1 MERIDKIIASAQFG
15 AAYSC
20 VRQLSFGYM
29 DMAWHSIKSPVSDA
43 FAVEYNAIKDVQ
55 AFSSVEGCLMSPQ
68 FSHIFSGGYAA
79 GYYSYKWAE
88 VLEADA
94 FAKFKEDGIFNQ
106 ETAKS
111 FRENILSKGGTEK
124 PMELYKKFRG
134 HEPKIDALLSR
145 DGIKK

>member
-1 MERIDKIIASAQFG
+1 MRS
-15 AAYSC
+15 
-20 VRQLSFGYM
+20 LS
-29 DMAWHSIKSPVSDA
+29 HCI
-43 FAVEYNAIKDVQ
+43 
-55 AFSSVEGCLMSPQ
+55 
-68 FSHIFSGGYAA
+68 SGGYAA

-111 FRENILSKGGTEK
+111 FRDNVLSKGGTEH

-134 HEPKIDALLSR
+134 SEPNIDALLAR
-145 DGIKK
+145 DGVKKKTNKTRK